1 MPQDRK
7 SSKSRSGGGGSKT
20 SGKGPKTSGG
30 SRPSGGGSSNR
41 SSSRAGSSNRGNTGY
56 GSPRRKGAPG
66 KPQEKG
72 QVDDSNAKVASPKP
86 KKKAKQTPRTPFQH
100 IQEIVKWVD
109 LVIEVLDAR
118 VPLSTRHPEAEKIFG
133 HRPRLLVLT
142 KEDLAD
148 PAECKKFRAQ
158 LEAETKWPC
167 QLLSLKLSSGKQR
180 LLDAAV
186 AATRE
191 RQEAL
196 VRKGLLPRPMRV
208 CVVGLPNVGKS
219 SLINWLIGSKHAKTG
234 DRPGITKG
242 TQWVRVHP
250 ELELL
255 DTPGI
260 LPPIAF
266 GAGVRDKLAVVN
278 LVPPH
283 TYNPVDIAEHA
294 FVLLQEKYPQL
305 LDDYVEKLSQSSNG
319 MESIAIARNLL
330 SSGAKPDT
338 QRAAIHF
345 LSDVRDGKLGRFTL
359 DS

>member
-1 MPQDRK
+1 MSEGTADSKGK
-7 SSKSRSGGGGSKT
+7 SAQT
-20 SGKGPKTSGG
+20 
-30 SRPSGGGSSNR
+30 
-41 SSSRAGSSNRGNTGY
+41 
-56 GSPRRKGAPG
+56 
-66 KPQEKG
+66 
-72 QVDDSNAKVASPKP
+72 KP
-86 KKKAKQTPRTPFQH
+86 KKKTKQAPRTPFQH

-148 PAECKKFRAQ
+148 PAECKRFRAQ

-186 AATRE
+186 AATKE
-191 RQEAL
+191 RREAL
-196 VRKGLLPRPMRV
+196 ARKGLLPRPMRV

-260 LPPIAF
+260 LPPVAF

-283 TYNPVDIAEHA
+283 TYNPVEMAEHA
-294 FVLLQEKYPQL
+294 FHLLQDKYPQL
-305 LDDYVEKLSQSSNG
+305 LDGYVEKLSQSENG
-319 MESIAIARNLL
+319 MESVAIARNLL